1 MQIRAL
7 PEPRSGSVAPQ
18 CARCN
23 ASCNTGN
30 IPKKQIR
37 RSAKRKTRCC
47 RAQAVRATRNEPLP
61 YLKLRLACKPPPP
74 PGSPPPNPPQRSP
87 SRLTALFRKRVTCG
101 GGGMGGATPFS
112 HAPARAH
119 ARPFARSRPFGPTA
133 ESSCPNVPLYAR
145 GCAAC
150 PATVGRW
157 CCACAFRF

>member
-1 MQIRAL
+1 MLYPSLGQAVL
-7 PEPRSGSVAPQ
+7 HRSVHAAMHPATQETS
-18 CARCN
+18 RKK
-23 ASCNTGN
+23 NTS
-30 IPKKQIR
+30 Q
-37 RSAKRKTRCC
+37 RKTQNALLP
-47 RAQAVRATRNEPLP
+47 RAGGSSNTERTATISQTQACLQA
-61 YLKLRLACKPPPP
+61 PPP